1 MSATCRALAP
11 SRILVPASL
20 TLFTVKSLRQICFPN
35 HQVGGPES
43 GDPCATCFCFCRSC
57 PRRSFCFFGSRKPGR
72 LSGGRSVSPSL
83 VRLTRG
89 DIESVSA
96 RRRENFEIAASKTPF
111 NVTSQCIRRSLWL
124 LFRTRLEFVLRS
136 VRSRRR
142 KRRKDSLNEK
152 RKRTQCSFLS
162 A

>member
-1 MSATCRALAP
+1 MQRVFVFVDRAH
-11 SRILVPASL
+11 VV
-20 TLFTVKSLRQICFPN
+20 LFVFSVAGRQD
-35 HQVGGPES
+35 V
-43 GDPCATCFCFCRSC
+43 
-57 PRRSFCFFGSRKPGR
+57 

-83 VRLTRG
+83 VRLTRA
-89 DIESVSA
+89 DIESVSV

-111 NVTSQCIRRSLWL
+111 NVTSSCIRRSLWL

-136 VRSRRR
+136 VWSRRR

-152 RKRTQCSFLS
+152 IKRTRCSFLS